1 MIYGMS
7 ELPRWEEREEPNVK
21 LLDIGEPE
29 IKLTMS
35 RHNMAQNFVDWVNDF
50 RQPLHENFVRL
61 SEETEL
67 RLVEAGIDHASYAQ
81 AVAEQTGTKPYAL
94 HRTVFHDQALD
105 VDAYREA
112 AGLNFFPEDMTNPDG
127 TPGFAQFYAP
137 FSFIRLNPDYFESA
151 ELYSK
156 RHTYLHILGRAA
168 MGSIVDAV
176 IPEGDN
182 PRPYTWYGYSW
193 RYDGQDYGTL
203 LDLAAGTKLAA
214 LAAEELG
221 VRPQYGEEVPEPL
234 RPYLL
239 PEGFYFDAGAAIMLD
254 TISDKA
260 GADIHRPIREF
271 AKHGRDERAREE
283 AAAILAKAT
292 GGQVKLEELEAAPVA
307 YEGLPIR
314 LMQKVEEAC
323 GLASNRR
330 PSVALLDSGVTI
342 AD

>member
-1 MIYGMS
+1 
-7 ELPRWEEREEPNVK
+7 
-21 LLDIGEPE
+21 
-29 IKLTMS
+29 
-35 RHNMAQNFVDWVNDF
+35 
-50 RQPLHENFVRL
+50 
-61 SEETEL
+61 
-67 RLVEAGIDHASYAQ
+67 
-81 AVAEQTGTKPYAL
+81 
-94 HRTVFHDQALD
+94 
-105 VDAYREA
+105 
-112 AGLNFFPEDMTNPDG
+112 
-127 TPGFAQFYAP
+127 
-137 FSFIRLNPDYFESA
+137 
-151 ELYSK
+151 
-156 RHTYLHILGRAA
+156 
-168 MGSIVDAV
+168 
-176 IPEGDN
+176 
-182 PRPYTWYGYSW
+182 
-193 RYDGQDYGTL
+193 
-203 LDLAAGTKLAA
+203 
-214 LAAEELG
+214 
-221 VRPQYGEEVPEPL
+221 
-234 RPYLL
+234 LL